1 MEFEVFGV
9 EGEPHFRKATLGWDF
24 RQALCNK
31 ARFAAGVE
39 HLFDGICPEW
49 VEAVAG
55 QGFGYQAALAFG
67 ALGKV
72 EFFQH
77 FMQTDAGV
85 GAAREMV
92 DVSVWEV
99 V

>member
-1 MEFEVFGV
+1 MEFEIFGV
-9 EGEPHFRKATLGWDF
+9 EGEPHFRKATLGRDF
-24 RQALCNK
+24 RQALCSK

-39 HLFDGICPEW
+39 HLFDGICPEQ

-55 QGFGYQAALAFG
+55 QGFGYQAALVFG

-92 DVSVWEV
+92 DVGVWEV